1 MFHDCRSERKLWAS
15 ATVNRADPM
24 LSRTSSE
31 NPSDPSLRAASEK
44 NSSSSYSLEIIT
56 ALRWQWEWQKQ
67 WDSTCEVASLLT
79 EGRRR
84 NNTRRFRR
92 ALMLGWRWP
101 AEHLNILIDHYLVG
115 RHRVSQVIPS
125 TTVVVDSR
133 TISCLLSIWEK
144 IFPRLRKER
153 SNSPT
158 RPAIVLMIFFPNST
172 PRAKFWLDSSLL
184 FLEFSSCLSK
194 DSAL

>member
-115 RHRVSQVIPS
+115 RHLSGPTEHHSGCWLQNHQLSLVNLREN
-125 TTVVVDSR
+125 
-133 TISCLLSIWEK
+133 ISEAQEGKIKLSH
-144 IFPRLRKER
+144 
-153 SNSPT
+153 
-158 RPAIVLMIFFPNST
+158 
-172 PRAKFWLDSSLL
+172 
-184 FLEFSSCLSK
+184 SSCYCTNDFLPELHSECEVL
-194 DSAL
+194 AW